1 MSYTP
6 VLSAFTGSVLGQTA
20 ELQWAQVSTIYSNSV
35 VYDLEYK
42 LSTDAN
48 YSMLASD
55 IDAETYIWA
64 SKCGNCSYNF
74 RLRPKLHYLY
84 TNRNIIGSRNITS
97 TRNIQGLTAA
107 VAYGSYY
114 LLTLTM
120 LYNYYVKGYNGE
132 YIEIPGVFT
141 EELADDT
148 GELSKTLGGLYIRN
162 QQNGSKNI
170 ITLETRP
177 SARAKTMKLYSFIKS
192 RMNQKE
198 TVYISSLKKEIT
210 AFVDIK
216 KHERNN
222 NGNRD
227 LYSLSITIQEA

>member
-1 MSYTP
+1 MSHTP
-6 VLSAFTGSVLGQTA
+6 VLSSFTGSVLGQTA
-20 ELQWAQVSTIYSNSV
+20 ELQWAPVSTVYTDSF

-42 LSTDAN
+42 LSTDTN

-64 SKCGNCSYNF
+64 SRVGDCTYNF

-84 TNRNIIGSRNITS
+84 TNRNITGSRNITDI
-97 TRNIQGLTAA
+97 RNIQGLTAA
-107 VAYGSYY
+107 IAYGSYY
-114 LLTLTM
+114 LLSLTV
-120 LYNYYVKGYNGE
+120 LYNYYVKGYNNE
-132 YIEIPGVFT
+132 YLEIPGVFT